1 MILTIRLDRKYG
13 HCYQL
18 ADAPVNNF
26 VYRSLTKIIR
36 EYILKI
42 CLGVKQCCGSGM
54 FIPDP
59 GS

>member
-1 MILTIRLDRKYG
+1 MILTIRLDRTYG

-36 EYILKI
+36 EYILNLPLLTFFKNM
-42 CLGVKQCCGSGM
+42 VQVQVR
-54 FIPDP
+54 
-59 GS
+59 